1 MQNKLSIITIN
12 RNNAE
17 GLQKTIKSVVNQTYN
32 DYEYIIVDGA
42 STDSSLE
49 IIQHF
54 NTSVKKQIVW
64 ISESDSGVYQAMNKG
79 IRMSKGE
86 YLLFLNSGDFLVSD
100 NVLNDIFSN
109 NYFGDILCGSC
120 NISEGGKV
128 VHVTNPPKVIT
139 FSTLYNVGLA
149 HQATFIRRNL
159 FDRFGF
165 YDESFIYNA
174 DIEFWNRCIILGE
187 VTTEKLN
194 VIVSDYNLDGI
205 SSTQN
210 KSDEYKEEINRIFH
224 NSYFQKFTPDY
235 DTWNFERK
243 EMDVFYWVKSKKILY
258 KPLLWLYYLVRIAR
272 K

>member
-1 MQNKLSIITIN
+1 M
-12 RNNAE
+12 
-17 GLQKTIKSVVNQTYN
+17 
-32 DYEYIIVDGA
+32 
-42 STDSSLE
+42 
-49 IIQHF
+49 
-54 NTSVKKQIVW
+54 
-64 ISESDSGVYQAMNKG
+64 
-79 IRMSKGE
+79 
-86 YLLFLNSGDFLVSD
+86 
-100 NVLNDIFSN
+100 
-109 NYFGDILCGSC
+109 
-120 NISEGGKV
+120 
-128 VHVTNPPKVIT
+128 
-139 FSTLYNVGLA
+139 A